1 MSHRPPPAGVSYADR
16 PSNDELVAL
25 MARIRRRD
33 KGALDRLH
41 ALVTPLVRAFHEGQV
56 QGGRGDPCEL
66 EARVSA
72 TLWRIYRERHSFG
85 HQQPFRAWLLQVA
98 RDDQP

>member
-1 MSHRPPPAGVSYADR
+1 
-16 PSNDELVAL
+16 
-25 MARIRRRD
+25 
-33 KGALDRLH
+33 
-41 ALVTPLVRAFHEGQV
+41 V

-72 TLWRIYRERHSFG
+72 TLWKIYRERHSFG